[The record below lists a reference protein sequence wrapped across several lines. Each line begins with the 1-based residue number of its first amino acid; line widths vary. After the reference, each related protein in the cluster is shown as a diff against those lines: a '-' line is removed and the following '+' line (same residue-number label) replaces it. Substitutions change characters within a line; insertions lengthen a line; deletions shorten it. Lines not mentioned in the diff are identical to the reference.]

1 MKGHGAAATEEN
13 RHFPKCIMG
22 SGVSLE
28 DKQVKCMMEMKHVK
42 NSFPQ
47 SRQCLV
53 IFLRLLMNALHFP
66 SLWIVSRKVDSGCL
80 TSVQGLSVNKIGRCV
95 QDE

>member
-42 NSFPQ
+42 KQFPTKPSVSCHILASSHECTTFPITMDCLAQ
-47 SRQCLV
+47 SG
-53 IFLRLLMNALHFP
+53 
-66 SLWIVSRKVDSGCL
+66 LWLSHLSSGVEC
-80 TSVQGLSVNKIGRCV
+80 K
-95 QDE
+95 